1 MHETERHRIILSA
14 VQDRPVVT
22 VVDLCGL
29 TGASEATI
37 RRDIASLHMQKKL
50 RRVRGGAEA
59 ITPPQFVGL
68 AGRPFV
74 VNETLH
80 SPEKRA
86 IARAAVDLCED
97 GDPIIINGG
106 TTTFQMVHP
115 LASRR
120 CQVFTNSFPIAEHL
134 LKHSKNTIMLS
145 GGTIYREQ
153 NIILSPF
160 DNDVT
165 RNFYARRM
173 FMGAQGIGPLGLMEA
188 DPLLIQAEQ
197 KLIGQAD
204 ELVVLVDSSK
214 FEQRSSLV
222 LCPLSRIDTIITDDG
237 ISDKAAAMLES
248 AEITLIVADKG
259 AGQAEDE
266 AAS

>member
-1 MHETERHRIILSA
+1 MHESERHRLILST

-22 VVDLCGL
+22 VVDLVNL
-29 TGASEATI
+29 TGVSEATI
-37 RRDIASLHMQKKL
+37 RRDIATLHMQKKL

-59 ITPPQFVGL
+59 IAPPQFVGL
-68 AGRPFV
+68 AGRTFA
-74 VNETLH
+74 VNETIRI
-80 SPEKRA
+80 KQKQA
-86 IARAAVDLCED
+86 IAKAAADLCRD

-120 CQVFTNSFPIAEHL
+120 LQVFTNSFPIAEHL
-134 LKHSKNTIMLS
+134 LKHSKNTVMLS
-145 GGTIYREQ
+145 GGVIYREQ
-153 NIILSPF
+153 QVILSPF

-204 ELVVLVDSSK
+204 ELIVLADSSK
-214 FEQRSSLV
+214 FESRSSLV
-222 LCPLSRIDTIITDDG
+222 LIPLERIDVVVTDDG
-237 ISDKAAAMLES
+237 ISDRAAAMLEA
-248 AEITLIVADKG
+248 AEIELIVAKA
-259 AGQAEDE
+259 AGREE
-266 AAS
+266 EEGAAS